1 MHTKRLAHKS
11 PYITD
16 CWASVLE
23 NYNSVLYT
31 VLKQLCSVILQGLP
45 LINLFAFSLAIRQAI

>member
-1 MHTKRLAHKS
+1 MHTKS